1 MSELEGIA
9 QQLCVRGKGL
19 LASDESTGTIGKR
32 FLKAGI
38 DNTEEN
44 RRSYRELFY
53 TSQGIGEYLSGAI
66 MFKETLTQTAS
77 DGTSFIDCL
86 KKENILPGI
95 KVDEGLTPLVGS
107 KSETITR
114 GLDSLATECV
124 TYVNQGAKFAKWR
137 AALKVGQHL
146 PTERA
151 IEINCH
157 QLAMYAAICQNRGL
171 VPIVEPE
178 ILIDGD
184 HDITKFAQVSEQVLT
199 TCITHLWKQ
208 NVVLEACLLKPQ
220 MIIAGADHPG
230 GKNEPHEIAQQTIR
244 VMKRCIPAALPGI
257 MFLSGGQT
265 EEEATINLNTIN
277 QLAEEDGKCPWSLSF
292 SFGRALQASVLNI
305 WSADQ
310 SATDA
315 ARKMALELA
324 RANGM
329 AQVGVQ
335 GQRQGE
341 SLLDSTFS

>member
-1 MSELEGIA
+1 MAGQKRSQSVFKKSTTWTYSERKSCSTQEKKSFRKV
-9 QQLCVRGKGL
+9 C
-19 LASDESTGTIGKR
+19 LA
-32 FLKAGI
+32 L
-38 DNTEEN
+38 
-44 RRSYRELFY
+44 
-53 TSQGIGEYLSGAI
+53 
-66 MFKETLTQTAS
+66 
-77 DGTSFIDCL
+77 
-86 KKENILPGI
+86 
-95 KVDEGLTPLVGS
+95 
-107 KSETITR
+107 
-114 GLDSLATECV
+114 
-124 TYVNQGAKFAKWR
+124 
-137 AALKVGQHL
+137 
-146 PTERA
+146 
-151 IEINCH
+151 
-157 QLAMYAAICQNRGL
+157 AAILVRNIKTCRSAYQKQSGL

-329 AQVGVQ
+329 AQVGMYKGPHPSQ
-335 GQRQGE
+335 QKGDTLREDFRGWR
-341 SLLDSTFS
+341 SDAK